1 MSQNSLVG
9 NTVYTILVIYDTFNT
24 LGHIFHSQ
32 IGLVEDNEDVYNFEF
47 GFKGW

>member
-9 NTVYTILVIYDTFNT
+9 NICYFGATFNT
-24 LGHIFHSQ
+24 LGNIFHAQ